1 MSDRTLLFFFL
12 VAASA
17 VPRLTAAEREDR
29 AVVWAASDGAGRV
42 ELLWSPLG
50 GWPVGGFRLERL
62 AADRSQVV
70 ADALRPLGDRA
81 AAASLA
87 AETRA
92 ELDRF
97 AADLAA
103 GGVPSRRA
111 AAAVFLRSAT
121 VPAVGYAMG
130 LRAVDTAPAGP
141 VRYRL
146 SGLGAKGEVLW
157 RVETAALD
165 SSRVTPAPP
174 APADL
179 TADVA
184 NEKVRLRWTPPRG
197 EGLAALTF
205 GVERRVGSESRL
217 LTQKPT
223 VPLRSKDDPRHGFDD
238 QDPPGGAE
246 ALYRVTLL
254 DILGR
259 PSPPAEVTVRIPD
272 FAALAPPPGLA
283 AAAEPGRIV
292 LTWIASPAAGAAGY
306 VLERAL
312 GDRGPFA
319 PLPSASLPRAA
330 VRYADVEVIDG
341 TTYYYR
347 LRSRTTDGA
356 TGDAS
361 PVVWAEARGAAP
373 PGTPEG
379 LAAEAG
385 RTRVRLTWRTM
396 PGAISGYLVER
407 QTASGAWARLNPEYS
422 AEPLLDDHT
431 GPQDGAELRYRVR
444 AVTHRG
450 ELSAPSETVT
460 VRLPDTVP
468 PPEPRVVSVRHEAAG
483 LVLGFLPGAPAT
495 STTAFRVLRSARR
508 DGPAVVLG
516 PALPAS
522 ARSFADTSARP
533 GETYFYSVLA
543 ADDAGNRSRPSEP
556 LRATVPLPAVPAAA
570 PPRVEA
576 RAKPFPQVRVRFPEP
591 PPGLSVVVQRRVA
604 GEPSFVVLGT
614 LSRGTGEFVDASP
627 VLGKAAEYRVAFRD
641 RVGAEG
647 APSAAAEIVARK
659 E

>member
-1 MSDRTLLFFFL
+1 MTDSKLLFFFL

-17 VPRLTAAEREDR
+17 VPRLRAAEPEGR

-42 ELLWSPLG
+42 EVLWSPLG
-50 GWPVGGFRLERL
+50 GWPAGGFRLERL
-62 AADRSQVV
+62 AGDRSQVV
-70 ADALRPLGDRA
+70 AEALRPLGDRA
-81 AAASLA
+81 AAATLP
-87 AETRA
+87 AETRV

-121 VPAVGYAMG
+121 VPAVGHAMG

-174 APADL
+174 APVDL
-179 TADVA
+179 TADVVS
-184 NEKVRLRWTPPRG
+184 EKIRLRWTPPRG
-197 EGLAALTF
+197 DGLAALTF
-205 GVERRVGSESRL
+205 AVERRVGGESRL

-238 QDPPGGAE
+238 QDAPAGAE
-246 ALYRVTLL
+246 ALYRVTLH

-259 PSPPAEVTVRIPD
+259 PSPPAEVAVRIPD

-283 AAAEPGRIV
+283 AAVEPGRIV
-292 LTWIASPAAGAAGY
+292 LTWTAHQAAGAAGY
-306 VLERAL
+306 VLERAFQ
-312 GDRGPFA
+312 DRGPFA
-319 PLPSASLPRAA
+319 PLPSASLPRAT
-330 VRYADVEVIDG
+330 VRYADEDVVDG
-341 TTYYYR
+341 MTYYYR
-347 LRSRTTDGA
+347 LRSRTRDGA

-361 PVVWAEARGAAP
+361 AVAWAQARGAAP

-385 RTRVRLTWRTM
+385 RTRVRLTWRAL
-396 PGAISGYLVER
+396 PGPVSGYLVER
-407 QTASGAWARLNPEYS
+407 QTASGAWARLNPDYS
-422 AEPLLDDHT
+422 AEPRLDDHT
-431 GPQDGAELRYRVR
+431 GSQDGAVLRYRVR

-468 PPEPRVVSVRHEAAG
+468 PPEPRVVSVRHEPGG

-495 STTAFRVLRSARR
+495 STAAFRVLRSAKR
-508 DGPAVVLG
+508 DGPALVLG
-516 PALPAS
+516 PPLPAS
-522 ARSFADTSARP
+522 ARSFADPSARP

-543 ADDAGNRSRPSEP
+543 ADEAGNRSRPSEP

-576 RAKPFPQVRVRFPEP
+576 RAKPFAHVRVRVAEP
-591 PPGLSVVVQRRVA
+591 PPGLGVVVQRRIA

-614 LSRGTGEFVDASP
+614 LARGTAEFVDASP
-627 VLGKAAEYRVAFRD
+627 VLAKSAEYRVAYRD
-641 RVGAEG
+641 GAGADG
-647 APSAAAEIVARK
+647 APSPAVEIVARK